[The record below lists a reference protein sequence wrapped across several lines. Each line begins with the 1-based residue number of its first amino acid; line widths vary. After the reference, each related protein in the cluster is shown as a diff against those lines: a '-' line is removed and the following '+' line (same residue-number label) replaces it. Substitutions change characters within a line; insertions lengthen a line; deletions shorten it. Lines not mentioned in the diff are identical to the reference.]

1 MPWCWFSVYVSLFR
15 LKQQQNER
23 KKNENNP
30 QNKKKMEWQSN
41 KVYYVPEPSSLWT
54 SCPSNLFHPH
64 GPSLNIEAIN
74 QTLAPGYQEQCSFG
88 PQPDR
93 IQSDLYRPIGL
104 FATLHAG
111 NNRVRLTGDTW
122 GDPLKL
128 AMGKGSHSSSFAL
141 PRNLPVGHKG
151 HNWKN
156 SGQQEESE

>member
-1 MPWCWFSVYVSLFR
+1 MKIICR
-15 LKQQQNER
+15 I
-23 KKNENNP
+23 
-30 QNKKKMEWQSN
+30 KKMEWQSN

-54 SCPSNLFHPH
+54 CCPSNLFHPH

-93 IQSDLYRPIGL
+93 IQSDLYRPISL

-111 NNRVRLTGDTW
+111 NNRVRLTGDTS

-128 AMGKGSHSSSFAL
+128 AMGKGSHFFLLCSPQKPSSGAQRL
-141 PRNLPVGHKG
+141 QL
-151 HNWKN
+151 
-156 SGQQEESE
+156 EELRAARGKWIDRRISAGACLIHVRVCQVC